1 MMEIKSL
8 LVKISADVSELA
20 KALKDSKS
28 KLQEVGRSFQTIG
41 AGLSAAVTL
50 PLVGIGTA
58 AIKAAME
65 AQESEN
71 LFEVSMGEMAGAA
84 RAWSEDLR
92 KQLGLNAYEVR
103 KNVGTFYNMF
113 DAMGLGS
120 KSAYELS
127 TGLTKLAYDMA
138 SFYNL
143 NPEEAFQKLRAGITG
158 EVEPLKRLGIVVDE
172 ASVKTYAYAHGIAQM
187 GSELTQQQKTMAR
200 YGLILEQTK
209 NAQGDLDR
217 TIDSPTN
224 KLRVLGSQ
232 LKQTAIDLGMSLMP
246 AFQALLSVAQKGV
259 KIISEVIQA
268 FNSLPKPIQT
278 IIVVM
283 TGLAAAAGPV
293 MMITGQFLKMLPALI
308 TGFKLLI
315 GAINPLT
322 IAIGAAAAA
331 GFTLYNILSQL
342 KEQEEY
348 NRQAD
353 ERLRETQEKL
363 KAKLW
368 EAAQQAGMTG
378 EQFQA
383 LTDKYD
389 GNVAAMA
396 RAIYKGQEGKEL
408 QQALTEV
415 GKKHAESIDK
425 QREAQEKERLEK
437 EKALAASLQTKE
449 QIEKIISLRKQLA
462 DEIKKA
468 TLGELEYSRYS
479 LRAQYEERVAQINQE
494 VNDEKTRTELLL
506 AARQSYHAQLA
517 ALEKAAREKE
527 LNEKIEFA
535 KKIKEEEQALTLAR
549 IQAEKDYQ
557 AKKQEISNAIVMM
570 SLNEKD
576 QKLFALEQERQ
587 AKIAAILEE
596 QTYNQ
601 TQKEMLLA
609 LWNEYYEKKREQI
622 LGEDDAWNQYV
633 ELVRDSIENT
643 LTSSVN
649 NFLDAFA
656 AWGEQGGSILSAF
669 GNAFK
674 SMAKTAIRALQD
686 MVVATLQSAIKT
698 IAAKKAEAIAS
709 AIASVFKSMPWPI
722 AIALVG
728 GAIAAVSKLFSAIK
742 LAEGGIVTKPT
753 LAVVGEAGPEAVI
766 PLNRYPAF
774 AMAGAGGPNINLSV
788 NIYGDI
794 NDAGG
799 VDEIS
804 ERMAIKLQSML
815 RGMR

>member
-1 MMEIKSL
+1 MEIKSL

-65 AQESEN
+65 AQESES

-84 RAWSEDLR
+84 RAWSEELR

-120 KSAYELS
+120 QSAYELS

-158 EVEPLKRLGIVVDE
+158 VVEPLKRLGIVVDE
-172 ASVKTYAYAHGIAQM
+172 ASVKTYAYTHGIAQM
-187 GSELTQQQKTMAR
+187 GSELTQQQKVMAR
-200 YGLILEQTK
+200 YGLIMEQTK
-209 NAQGDLDR
+209 NAQGDLAR
-217 TIDSPTN
+217 TMDSPTN
-224 KLRVLGSQ
+224 KLRVLSSQ
-232 LKQTAIDLGMSLMP
+232 MKQTAIDLGVALMP
-246 AFQALLSVAQKGV
+246 AFQTFLSLAQKGV
-259 KIISEVIQA
+259 KIISEIVEA

-278 IIVVM
+278 AIIAM

-331 GFTLYNILSQL
+331 GFTFYNILSRL

-353 ERLRETQEKL
+353 ERLRETQERL
-363 KAKLW
+363 KGKLW

-378 EQFQA
+378 DQFQA
-383 LTDKYD
+383 LTEKYN
-389 GNVAAMA
+389 GNIAAMA
-396 RAIYKGQEGKEL
+396 NAIYRGREGVEM
-408 QQALTEV
+408 QRALAEV
-415 GKKHAESIDK
+415 GKKHAEAIDK

-437 EKALAASLQTKE
+437 EKSLAASIQTKE
-449 QIEKIISLRKQLA
+449 QIEKIISLRKQLT

-468 TLGELEYSRYS
+468 TLGELEYNRYS
-479 LRAQYEERVAQINQE
+479 LRAQYEERVTQINQE
-494 VNDEKTRTELLL
+494 VSDEKTRAELLL
-506 AARQSYHAQLA
+506 AARQAYHAQLA

-535 KKIKEEEQALTLAR
+535 KKIKEEEQALALAR

-570 SLNEKD
+570 SMNEKD

-601 TQKEMLLA
+601 VQKDTLIA
-609 LWNEYYEKKREQI
+609 LWNEYYEKKREYI
-622 LGEDDAWNQYV
+622 EGEYDAWKQYV

-643 LTSSVN
+643 LTASVN

-674 SMAKTAIRALQD
+674 SMAKTAIRALEE
-686 MVVATLQSAIKT
+686 MVAATLKSAIKT

-709 AIASVFKSMPWPI
+709 QIANVMKSIPFPLNL
-722 AIALVG
+722 ALVA

-766 PLNRYPAF
+766 PLDRYPAF
-774 AMAGAGGPNINLSV
+774 AMAGAGGPNINLAV

-794 NDAGG
+794 NNAGG

-804 ERMAIKLQSML
+804 ERMAAKLQSML

>member
-1 MMEIKSL
+1 MEVKSL
-8 LVKISADVSELA
+8 LVKISADISELT

-58 AIKAAME
+58 AIKAAMD

-71 LFEVSMGEMAGAA
+71 LFEVSMGNMAGAA

-158 EVEPLKRLGIVVDE
+158 QVEPLKRLGIVVDE
-172 ASVKTYAYAHGIAQM
+172 ASVKTYAYTHGIAQM
-187 GSELTQQQKTMAR
+187 GSELTEQQKVMAR
-200 YGLILEQTK
+200 YGLIMEQTK

-217 TIDSPTN
+217 TMDSPTN
-224 KLRVLGSQ
+224 KLRVLNSQ
-232 LKQTAIDLGMSLMP
+232 LKQTAIDLGMALMP
-246 AFQALLSVAQKGV
+246 AFQALLSLAQKGV
-259 KIISEVIQA
+259 KIISGAVQA

-283 TGLAAAAGPV
+283 AGLAAAAGPV

-308 TGFKLLI
+308 TGFKLLV
-315 GAINPLT
+315 GAVNPLT

-378 EQFQA
+378 DQFQV
-383 LTDKYD
+383 LTDKYN

-408 QQALTEV
+408 QQALAEV
-415 GKKHAESIDK
+415 GKKHAESVDK
-425 QREAQEKERLEK
+425 QREAQEKERQEK
-437 EKALAASLQTKE
+437 EKSLAAGLQTKE
-449 QIEKIISLRKQLA
+449 QIEKIISLRKQLT

-494 VNDEKTRTELLL
+494 VKDEKTRAELLL
-506 AARQSYHAQLA
+506 AARQAYHAQLA
-517 ALEKAAREKE
+517 ALEKSAREKE
-527 LNEKIEFA
+527 LNEKIAFA
-535 KKIKEEEQALTLAR
+535 KRVKEEEQALALAR

-557 AKKQEISNAIVMM
+557 AKKQEISNAIIMM
-570 SLNEKD
+570 SMNDKD

-596 QTYNQ
+596 QAYNQ
-601 TQKEMLLA
+601 AQKETLIA
-609 LWNEYYEKKREQI
+609 LWNDYYAKRQEQI
-622 LGEDDAWNQYV
+622 EADYDVWKQYV
-633 ELVRDSIENT
+633 TLVQDAIENT
-643 LTSSVN
+643 LKAGITG
-649 NFLDAFA
+649 FLDAMVQ
-656 AWGEQGGSILSAF
+656 WGEKGGSILKVF

-674 SMAKTAIRALQD
+674 SMAQTAISALRD
-686 MVVATLQSAIKT
+686 LVTETLKSAIKT

-709 AIASVFKSMPWPI
+709 QIANVMKSIPFPLN
-722 AIALVG
+722 IALVA

-742 LAEGGIVTKPT
+742 LAEGGVVTKPT
-753 LAVVGEAGPEAVI
+753 YALIGEAGPEAVI

-804 ERMAIKLQSML
+804 ERMASKLQSML

>member
-1 MMEIKSL
+1 MEIKSL
-8 LVKISADVSELA
+8 LVKISADTSELS

-50 PLVGIGTA
+50 PLVGVGTA

-65 AQESEN
+65 AQESES
-71 LFEVSMGEMAGAA
+71 LFEVSMGNMAGAA

-158 EVEPLKRLGIVVDE
+158 QVEPLKRLGIVVDE
-172 ASVKTYAYAHGIAQM
+172 ASVKTYAYTHGIAQM
-187 GSELTQQQKTMAR
+187 GSELTQQQKVMAR
-200 YGLILEQTK
+200 YGLIMEQTK
-209 NAQGDLDR
+209 NAQGDLAR
-217 TIDSPTN
+217 TMDSPTN

-232 LKQTAIDLGMSLMP
+232 LKQTAIDLGMALMP

-283 TGLAAAAGPV
+283 AGLAAAAGPV

-308 TGFKLLI
+308 TRFKLMI

-368 EAAQQAGMTG
+368 EAAQQAGLTG

-383 LTDKYD
+383 LTEKYN
-389 GNVAAMA
+389 GNIAAMA

-408 QQALTEV
+408 QQALAEV

-437 EKALAASLQTKE
+437 EKALAAGLQTKE
-449 QIEKIISLRKQLA
+449 QIEKIISLRKQLT

-479 LRAQYEERVAQINQE
+479 LRAQHEERIAQINQE
-494 VNDEKTRTELLL
+494 VTDEKTRAELLL
-506 AARQSYHAQLA
+506 SARQSYLAQLA
-517 ALEKAAREKE
+517 ALEKSAREKE

-535 KKIKEEEQALTLAR
+535 KRIKEEEQALAMAR
-549 IQAEKDYQ
+549 IQAEKDCQ
-557 AKKQEISNAIVMM
+557 AKKQEVSNAIILMT
-570 SLNEKD
+570 LNEKD

-622 LGEDDAWNQYV
+622 LEEYDAWKQYV
-633 ELVRDSIENT
+633 AFVQDSIENT
-643 LTSSVN
+643 LAASCN
-649 NFLDAFA
+649 NFLEAFA
-656 AWGEQGGSILSAF
+656 AWGEQGGNILSAF

-709 AIASVFKSMPWPI
+709 QIANVMKAVPFPI
-722 AIALVG
+722 NIALVA
-728 GAIAAVSKLFSAIK
+728 GAIAAVSRLFSAIK
-742 LAEGGIVTKPT
+742 LAEGGIVTRPT

-788 NIYGDI
+788 NIYGDV
-794 NDAGG
+794 NNAGG

-804 ERMAIKLQSML
+804 ERMATKLQSML